1 LAIDNLSPTVVLM
14 AAGHG
19 SRYGGAKQ
27 LDNIGPSGETLLD
40 YAVYDARRA
49 GFTRFVFVT
58 RADLMS
64 EMSNRARSFP
74 KDVSV
79 TCIVQEEP
87 NRTRPWGTVHAVL
100 VAEASGDGPVVA
112 LNADDFYGLRAYEL
126 AAHACRRT
134 AATGAATVIGMPLEQ
149 TLSEHGAV
157 VRAICETNDG
167 WLTVLD
173 EVHDLARNGGE
184 IEGRTRTGEPRTFSG
199 REIVSM
205 NLWILPQPLVGHLAE
220 SLATFK
226 DAHGDDP
233 EAELPLPEAIGAL
246 IASGE
251 ARVRVMES
259 PGPWFGLTHSRD
271 RAAVV
276 TGLQSLV
283 DRGLYPRTLWQPQSG
298 W

>member
-1 LAIDNLSPTVVLM
+1 MSDLQSPTVVLM
-14 AAGHG
+14 AAGRG

-64 EMSNRARSFP
+64 EMAGRAKHFP

-79 TCIVQEEP
+79 KCVVQDESD
-87 NRTRPWGTVHAVL
+87 RMRPWGTVHAVL

-112 LNADDFYGLRAYEL
+112 LNADDFYGSRAYEL

-134 AATGAATVIGMPLEQ
+134 AANGEATVIGMPLEQ
-149 TLSEHGAV
+149 TLSEYGPV
-157 VRAICETNDG
+157 IRAICRTSNG

-173 EVHDLARNGGE
+173 EVHDLTRDGTGIGGHARDGE
-184 IEGRTRTGEPRTFSG
+184 ARTFSG
-199 REIVSM
+199 SEIVSM
-205 NLWILPQPLVGHLAE
+205 NLWVLPQPLLGALADFLADFKE
-220 SLATFK
+220 S
-226 DAHGDDP
+226 HSDDP
-233 EAELPLPEAIGAL
+233 EAELPLPEAIGEL
-246 IASGE
+246 ITRDA
-251 ARVRVMES
+251 AQVRVLES

-271 RAAVV
+271 RSAVV
-276 TGLQSLV
+276 TGLQVLV
-283 DRGLYPRTLWQPQSG
+283 DRGIYPRMLWEPQVG